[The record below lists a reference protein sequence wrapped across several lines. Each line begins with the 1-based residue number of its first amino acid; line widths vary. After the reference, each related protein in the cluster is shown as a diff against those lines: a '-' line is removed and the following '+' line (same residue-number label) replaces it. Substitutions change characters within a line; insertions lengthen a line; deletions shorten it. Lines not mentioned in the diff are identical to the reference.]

1 MSGSSPLALVAAL
14 AALLAAGAAQAQ
26 SAERIGLLLTVSH
39 ATQAHQPG
47 PVDPDSAEI
56 HKRLQQEFLFQ
67 GLRVIERRHIDLRL
81 QEVGWLVLPTGKRVS
96 LRPMSL
102 STTGVLIAV
111 EIPGT
116 LETDVRVPNHQHV
129 VIGLDRYQDGKL
141 ILTLQPD
148 Y

>member
-1 MSGSSPLALVAAL
+1 MSGSRAFLLLVAL
-14 AALLAAGAAQAQ
+14 AVVLGTGEARAQ
-26 SAERIGLLLTVSH
+26 SAERIGLVLTISH
-39 ATQAHQPG
+39 ATQRPG
-47 PVDPDSAEI
+47 PVDPEAVEI
-56 HKRLQQEFLFQ
+56 HRRLQQEFLFQ
-67 GLRVIERRHIDLRL
+67 SLRVIERRHIDLRL
-81 QEVGWLVLPTGKRVS
+81 QEVGGMVLPTGKRIS

-102 STTGVLIAV
+102 SATGVLIAV

-129 VIGLDRYQDGKL
+129 VIGLDRYEDGKL

>member
-1 MSGSSPLALVAAL
+1 MFGSRTLLSFVAL
-14 AALLAAGAAQAQ
+14 AAVVAASAAQAQ
-26 SAERIGLLLTVSH
+26 STERIGLLLTVSH
-39 ATQAHQPG
+39 ATQQPG

-56 HKRLQQEFLFQ
+56 YKRLHEEFRFQ
-67 GLRVIERRHIDLRL
+67 SLRVIERRQIDLRL
-81 QEVGWLVLPTGKRVS
+81 QEVGGVVLPTGKRVS

-129 VIGLDRYQDGKL
+129 VIGLERYQDGKL

>member
-1 MSGSSPLALVAAL
+1 MSGSKASLLCVAL
-14 AALLAAGAAQAQ
+14 AVVVLAAGAAQAQ
-26 SAERIGLLLTVSH
+26 SGERIGLLLTISH
-39 ATQAHQPG
+39 ATQQPG

-56 HKRLQQEFLFQ
+56 HKRLQEEFLFQ
-67 GLRVIERRHIDLRL
+67 SLRVIERRHIDLRL
-81 QEVGWLVLPTGKRVS
+81 QEVGGIVLPTGKRVS
-96 LRPMSL
+96 VRPMSL

-116 LETDVRVPNHQHV
+116 LETDIRVPNHQHV
-129 VIGLDRYQDGKL
+129 VIGLDRYQDGRL

>member
-1 MSGSSPLALVAAL
+1 MSASRASQLLVTL
-14 AALLAAGAAQAQ
+14 AAVFLAASAAQAQ
-26 SAERIGLLLTVSH
+26 SPQRIGLLLTVSH
-39 ATQAHQPG
+39 ATQRPG
-47 PVDPDSAEI
+47 PVDPEAVEI
-56 HKRLQQEFLFQ
+56 HKRLQEEFLFQ
-67 GLRVIERRHIDLRL
+67 SLRVIERRHIDLRL
-81 QEVGWLVLPTGKRVS
+81 QEVGGMVLPTGKRVS

>member
-1 MSGSSPLALVAAL
+1 MSGSRASLLLVALAVAL
-14 AALLAAGAAQAQ
+14 AAGPARAQ

-39 ATQAHQPG
+39 ATQRPG
-47 PVDPDSAEI
+47 PVDPESAEI
-56 HKRLQQEFLFQ
+56 HRRLQQEFLFQ
-67 GLRVIERRHIDLRL
+67 SLRVIERRHIDLRL
-81 QEVGWLVLPTGKRVS
+81 QEVGGMVLPTGKRIS

-102 STTGVLIAV
+102 SPTGVLIAV